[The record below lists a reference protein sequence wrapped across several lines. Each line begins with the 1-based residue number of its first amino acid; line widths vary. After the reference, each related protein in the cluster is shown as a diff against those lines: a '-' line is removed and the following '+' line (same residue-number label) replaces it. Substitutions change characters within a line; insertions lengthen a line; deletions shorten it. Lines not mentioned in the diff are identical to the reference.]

1 MPLARTRQRDAAP
14 AVQQAPHA
22 DEASPALAIEALA
35 HRYALAGGALLALD
49 GIDLMVRPGEFVSL
63 VGPSGCGKS
72 TLLRLA
78 AGLLRPQQ
86 GAVRTLG
93 VAPEA
98 AAAARAIGL
107 VTQQPGLLPW
117 RTVAANVALPLQ
129 LAGDGRRA
137 AARVGELLARVGMS
151 SFARAYPH
159 ELSGGMLQRVALARA
174 LAHRPRLLLMD
185 EPFGAL
191 DELAREELRREL
203 LRIWERERVSVL
215 FVTHAVR
222 EAVLL
227 SDRVVVLSARPG
239 RVVADIA
246 IDLPRPRDDALEAT
260 PAFAQLVATTR
271 AALAGAPAATQA
283 GP

>member
-1 MPLARTRQRDAAP
+1 MTPLAPTRRPDEERAAQP
-14 AVQQAPHA
+14 APHA
-22 DEASPALAIEALA
+22 EARHALAIAWLA

-49 GIDLMVRPGEFVSL
+49 GIDLVVRPGEFVSL

-78 AGLLRPQQ
+78 SGLLRPQQ

-98 AAAARAIGL
+98 AAAAHAIGL

-246 IDLPRPRDDALEAT
+246 IDLPRPRDDAIEAT
-260 PAFAQLVATTR
+260 PAFAQLVAAAR
-271 AALAGAPAATQA
+271 AALAGAPVAAQA
-283 GP
+283 AP

>member
-1 MPLARTRQRDAAP
+1 MTPFARSARP
-14 AVQQAPHA
+14 ARAPHL
-22 DEASPALAIEALA
+22 PAAESAGALVIGGLA
-35 HRYALAGGALLALD
+35 HRYALPGGALLALD
-49 GIDLMVRPGEFVSL
+49 GVELLVRPGEFVSL

-86 GAVRTLG
+86 GSVQALG
-93 VAPEA
+93 VPPTTA
-98 AAAARAIGL
+98 AAAHAIGL

-117 RTVAANVALPLQ
+117 RSVAANVALPLQ
-129 LAGDGRRA
+129 LSGARRES

-151 SFARAYPH
+151 GFASAYPQQ
-159 ELSGGMLQRVALARA
+159 LSGGMLQRVTLARA

-203 LRIWERERVSVL
+203 LRLWEREHVSVL

-246 IDLPRPRDDALEAT
+246 IDLPRPRDDTLEAT
-260 PAFAQLVATTR
+260 PAFAQLAAAVR
-271 AALAGAPAATQA
+271 AALASNADRMEAAS
-283 GP
+283 